1 MQTSSFTTLFFPILA
16 LACGQDKST
25 QTEPLGGAPSP
36 QAVTEAEIAVLPS
49 NTVLHSGKN
58 KISAFRGDGEL
69 AWELSLPNEDSIAAR
84 VATGL
89 NSTAYVRGNKGLYAA
104 GPDGKWLW
112 TAPLP
117 PERGSRSRALSTPVA
132 LSDSTAALAV
142 GDEIVS
148 YDHQGKVRWKLTIP
162 EGRLAGAPAAGMD
175 GSVLV
180 PTTLGIYSINPSGA
194 VSWRRPIGG

>member
-1 MQTSSFTTLFFPILA
+1 MQTSSFIAFLSIFAF
-16 LACGQDKST
+16 ACGQEKPV
-25 QTEPLGGAPSP
+25 QTEPVGGAPSS
-36 QAVTEAEIAVLPS
+36 QTVIEAEIAVLPS

-69 AWELSLPNEDSIAAR
+69 AWELSLPNEDSIVAR

-89 NSTAYVRGNKGLYAA
+89 NSAAYVRGNKGLYAA

-117 PERGSRSRALSTPVA
+117 PERGSRSRGMSAPVA
-132 LSDSTAALAV
+132 LSDSTVALLV
-142 GDEIVS
+142 GDEVVS
-148 YDHQGKVRWKLTIP
+148 YDHQGKVKWKLTIP
-162 EGRLAGAPAAGMD
+162 EGRLAGALAAGMD
-175 GSVLV
+175 GSLLV
-180 PTTLGIYSINPSGA
+180 PTTLGIYSINPSGT